1 MEDAPA
7 GGEESRARVAGPSLA
22 VVLWGAAL
30 GLGAGVALSIALAR
44 PAGAVTV
51 ASPAALP
58 QTPSTQVPPSPT
70 GVGSVTGAGTD
81 QLANPSFHGT
91 TPAPPSSP
99 TSLRDG
105 LTGIARNM
113 TTPDRS
119 QLSTLLG
126 SIAPLGP
133 INAVAAGLGPTT
145 GEGSES
151 APAHPGAQVSLDLKG
166 SVDRS
171 PPRLARNSGAS
182 RSPRAE
188 VAVPDRRDAP
198 TSPPQSPV
206 VPWPSRALAMATGSH
221 PIEGLPPT
229 ALLLPVL
236 FATGFVLSR
245 RRAPGLLFDAR
256 SAPPG

>member
-44 PAGAVTV
+44 PAGAVPV
-51 ASPAALP
+51 APPAALP
-58 QTPSTQVPPSPT
+58 QTQSTQAASSPT
-70 GVGSVTGAGTD
+70 GAGSVTGAHPD
-81 QLANPSFHGT
+81 QLTNPSFHAT

-105 LTGIARNM
+105 LMGIAGDM

-119 QLSTLLG
+119 QLSTVLG
-126 SIAPLGP
+126 SIAPPGL
-133 INAVAAGLGPTT
+133 INTVAAALAPTT

-151 APAHPGAQVSLDLKG
+151 TPGHPGTRVSGDLKG
-166 SVDRS
+166 LVDRS
-171 PPRLARNSGAS
+171 PPRPARSSGAS

-229 ALLLPVL
+229 ALLLPAL
-236 FATGFVLSR
+236 LATGFVLSR